1 MTIWRL
7 GLQLITSQRDGVIY
21 VVLEYGDI
29 DLARRLAQQE
39 AKRRATAGA
48 LRPEN
53 FIRQTWEEMLEVRRC
68 DKRPPFGAASRCR
81 TVQAAAGPSVVG
93 SGIASH
99 LIRTAT

>member
-1 MTIWRL
+1 MPGIVPHML
-7 GLQLITSQRDGVIY
+7 HSQLITSQRDGVIY

-53 FIRQTWEEMLEVRRC
+53 FIRQTWEEMLEVRC
-68 DKRPPFGAASRCR
+68 P
-81 TVQAAAGPSVVG
+81 
-93 SGIASH
+93 
-99 LIRTAT
+99 

>member
-1 MTIWRL
+1 VAP
-7 GLQLITSQRDGVIY
+7 QLITSQRDGVIY

-39 AKRRATAGA
+39 ARRRGVPGA

-68 DKRPPFGAASRCR
+68 TWIDLMVLSH
-81 TVQAAAGPSVVG
+81 AAAWG
-93 SGIASH
+93 AQ
-99 LIRTAT
+99 LQ

>member
-1 MTIWRL
+1 M
-7 GLQLITSQRDGVIY
+7 IY

-53 FIRQTWEEMLEVRRC
+53 FIRQTWEEMLEVRC
-68 DKRPPFGAASRCR
+68 W
-81 TVQAAAGPSVVG
+81 V
-93 SGIASH
+93 
-99 LIRTAT
+99 